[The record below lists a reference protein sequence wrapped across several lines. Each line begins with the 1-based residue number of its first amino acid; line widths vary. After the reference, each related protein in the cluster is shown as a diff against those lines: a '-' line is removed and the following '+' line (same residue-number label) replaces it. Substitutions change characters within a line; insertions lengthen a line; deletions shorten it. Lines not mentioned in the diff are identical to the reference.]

1 MNQPLIQDPA
11 EDQTKTGKKTNMK
24 HLLKA
29 LQYAVMVLS
38 LMMLVFLVL
47 DGFNPNMNFLRND
60 ITKALL
66 WVYALLCLGDGIL
79 FTAFLIN
86 GRMRTGKRKPKSESS
101 KRSKRI

>member
-1 MNQPLIQDPA
+1 MNQPLIQDPE

-47 DGFNPNMNFLRND
+47 ARVVL
-60 ITKALL
+60 
-66 WVYALLCLGDGIL
+66 
-79 FTAFLIN
+79 
-86 GRMRTGKRKPKSESS
+86 
-101 KRSKRI
+101 